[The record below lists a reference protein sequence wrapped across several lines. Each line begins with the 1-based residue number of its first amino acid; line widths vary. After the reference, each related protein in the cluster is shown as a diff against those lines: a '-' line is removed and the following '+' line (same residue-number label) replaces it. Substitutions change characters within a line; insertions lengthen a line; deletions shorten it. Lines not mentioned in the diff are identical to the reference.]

1 MLSLPRIIDSTRF
14 TYYTYLDLAGV
25 VQAFLDLVRNIAGEA
40 AGRIFVDFFR
50 FHDDAYLA
58 PGLDGEGFL
67 YAGERISNT
76 LKRFQSLDIEI
87 DGLTT
92 SARAGSRDGIGSLD
106 DSSLQCL
113 WLGIGGMVGNHG
125 VNYLGRFSETT
136 RNLTANDGMGTFD
149 LLVDSLAHVMQ

>member
-1 MLSLPRIIDSTRF
+1 MLLLPRVIDGTRF
-14 TYYTYLDLAGV
+14 THDTHLDLAGV

-40 AGRIFVDFFR
+40 TGRVLVDFFR

-76 LKRFQSLDIEI
+76 LQGFQALDIEI

-92 SARAGSRDGIGSLD
+92 SARAGSRDGVGSLD
-106 DSSLQCL
+106 DSGFQCL
-113 WLGIGGMVGNHG
+113 WLGIGGMVGNHS
-125 VNYLGRFSETT
+125 VNYLGRFSEST
-136 RNLTANDGMGTFD
+136 RNL
-149 LLVDSLAHVMQ
+149 